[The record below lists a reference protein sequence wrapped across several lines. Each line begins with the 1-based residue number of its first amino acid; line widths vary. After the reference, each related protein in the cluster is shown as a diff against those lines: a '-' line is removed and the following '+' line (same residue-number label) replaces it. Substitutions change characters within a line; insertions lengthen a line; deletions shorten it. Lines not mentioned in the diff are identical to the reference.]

1 MYPDHSLMPKE
12 AVHLAALGILAEGP
26 RSYADLAAVVR
37 DFTSHV
43 MGPNLDLMGT
53 SIQMLCFEGLI
64 APDQDGE
71 QDKVLA
77 PDAVLT
83 ITEDG
88 LAQLKTLLLASV
100 RTPFNDLNKLV
111 VALKMRLFDS
121 LDEEERQTQVALIT
135 TALRSE
141 LARIDQL
148 HQKRLEEAKPADTLV
163 RWLDHD
169 RSQIQASLEWF
180 ETALPSGG
188 S

>member
-1 MYPDHSLMPKE
+1 M
-12 AVHLAALGILAEGP
+12 
-26 RSYADLAAVVR
+26 VR

-77 PDAVLT
+77 PDAMLA

-88 LAQLKTLLLASV
+88 RTQLKTLLLASV

-121 LDEEERQTQVALIT
+121 LDAEERQTQVELIT

-141 LARIDQL
+141 LARLDSL
-148 HQKRLEEAKPADTLV
+148 RRKRLEEAESADTLV

-169 RSQIQASLEWF
+169 RSQIQASLAWF
-180 ETALPSGG
+180 ESVLPSGG

>member
-26 RSYADLAAVVR
+26 RSYADLAAMVR

-53 SIQMLCFEGLI
+53 SIQMLCYEGLI
-64 APDQDGE
+64 TPDHGGE

-77 PDAVLT
+77 PDAMLA
-83 ITEDG
+83 ITEEG
-88 LAQLKTLLLASV
+88 RAQLKTLLLASV

-121 LDEEERQTQVALIT
+121 LGEEERQTQVELIT

-141 LARIDQL
+141 LARLDSL
-148 HQKRLEEAKPADTLV
+148 RLKRLEEAKVADALV

-180 ETALPSGG
+180 ESLSPGG
-188 S
+188 RA